1 MRDICNAVHIFIY
14 ISHHIISYDE
24 KTRSQ
29 GYIYIN
35 LYIYNRDK
43 GREDTI

>member
-1 MRDICNAVHIFIY
+1 MRDAVLYTYSYEYNIHMIW
-14 ISHHIISYDE
+14 YDE
-24 KTRSQ
+24 KTRSHKD
-29 GYIYIN
+29 IEN

>member
-1 MRDICNAVHIFIY
+1 MLYTYSYIYHITSYHMMRKQDHK
-14 ISHHIISYDE
+14 D
-24 KTRSQ
+24 
-29 GYIYIN
+29 IYIN